1 MHLLQLV
8 YPVMLAGANMA
19 AGWLLYFV
27 FRTPF
32 GVLLLAVGA
41 LLVVAVV
48 TEAARTVAVQAPE
61 PGLSRSS

>member
-1 MHLLQLV
+1 MHLLQLL
-8 YPVMLAGANMA
+8 YPVLLAGANMA

-32 GVLLLAVGA
+32 GALLLAVGA

-48 TEAARTVAVQAPE
+48 TDAVRTASVTPSEAVSTR
-61 PGLSRSS
+61 

>member
-8 YPVMLAGANMA
+8 YPALLAGANMA

-32 GVLLLAVGA
+32 GVLLLAVGV
-41 LLVVAVV
+41 LLVVAVI
-48 TEAARTVAVQAPE
+48 TDAARTVSVAPPE
-61 PGLSRSS
+61 PASSR

>member
-8 YPVMLAGANMA
+8 YPVLLAGANMA

-32 GVLLLAVGA
+32 GVLLLAVGV
-41 LLVVAVV
+41 LLVVAVA
-48 TEAARTVAVQAPE
+48 TEAARTMSVAAPE
-61 PGLSRSS
+61 PASSR

>member
-1 MHLLQLV
+1 
-8 YPVMLAGANMA
+8 LAGANMA

-48 TEAARTVAVQAPE
+48 TEAARTMSVAAPE
-61 PGLSRSS
+61 PASSR